1 MTFTRDADS
10 LGRADLRRSDGLK
23 KGFDLSKPAVRW
35 GLLLLACLVPRM
47 IVACKL
53 PSVCDD
59 GFSYLHIADSLDRGR
74 LDQALAYLNLN
85 IYPVVLSGL
94 HACGLEWTTA
104 GKLWG
109 VLMGTAIA
117 VPLFN
122 WLRRMFDERIATAG
136 VFLYAVH
143 PKLIECSVEPIR
155 EATFWFF
162 FVAAL
167 DFLWRSCQERRWWQ
181 FAAAGAAIAL
191 ALHTRIEGWFLLAPL
206 AVWGIASWWR
216 SPTTRWRVAVGGLL
230 CLAMTPLLVL
240 VMNVTI
246 LAHHPK
252 WEFGRLNA
260 LSVVSEWVR
269 ASATQNASNP
279 IEKSAAPVPA
289 SATASTAPL
298 PAAGPTADA
307 QVGLALTVVPRPT
320 KSPTSSELRGYLIEL
335 VRTLGVPFLVLAAIG
350 WLTSLQSLR
359 DPRFAL
365 LPVWSAV
372 TLLAIWMQLKHAG
385 EINGRYFLTLAF
397 VNAGIAGAG
406 CLAAM
411 QWLRAA
417 ASRFPRRLNRIVAAA
432 LVPVCLMTAGWTQ
445 AFSSRHHGRRTEA
458 KLGLWARSR
467 SGPIHRAV
475 SDFQAVRPA
484 YFAAGGLPAVVT
496 YDEFFKKEYDQD
508 PPDLLVI
515 DPNSFTPRLLPL
527 FLERARDL
535 GLVPLDQRAFSSA
548 PARFAI
554 YVRPQQPVD
563 AQVIKAAVAETV
575 VPAQAAALRR

>member
-1 MTFTRDADS
+1 VTFTSTADS
-10 LGRADLRRSDGLK
+10 LGRAALRRSDGLEK
-23 KGFDLSKPAVRW
+23 RFDPSQPAVRL

-47 IVACKL
+47 IVAWKL

-59 GFSYLHIADSLDRGR
+59 GFSYLHIADSLNRGR

-85 IYPVVLSGL
+85 IYPVVLSCL

-104 GKLWG
+104 GKVWG

-155 EATFWFF
+155 EATFWLF
-162 FVAAL
+162 FVVAL

-181 FAAAGAAIAL
+181 FAAAGVAIAL

-206 AVWGIASWWR
+206 AVWGVASWWR
-216 SPTTRWRVAVGGLL
+216 SPGTRWRVAGGGLL
-230 CLAMTPLLVL
+230 CLVMTPLLVL

-246 LAHHPK
+246 LAHYPK
-252 WEFGRLNA
+252 WEFGRLSA
-260 LSVVSEWVR
+260 LSVVSEWFGAPVTR
-269 ASATQNASNP
+269 STP
-279 IEKSAAPVPA
+279 IPSERPAAPVAAAATVPTAAAPTAVPA
-289 SATASTAPL
+289 PDAQTASVTP
-298 PAAGPTADA
+298 
-307 QVGLALTVVPRPT
+307 VVRPT
-320 KSPTSSELRGYLIEL
+320 KSPTSSELRSYLIEL

-350 WLTSLQSLR
+350 WITSFRSLR

-365 LPVWSAV
+365 LPVWSTV

-397 VNAGIAGAG
+397 INAGVAGIG

-411 QWLRAA
+411 QWLRTAA
-417 ASRFPRRLNRIVAAA
+417 NRFPLRLNRFVAAG

-445 AFSSRHHGRRTEA
+445 AFTSRHNGRRTEV
-458 KLGLWARSR
+458 KLGLWARSQ
-467 SGPIHRAV
+467 SGPIRRAV
-475 SDFQAVRPA
+475 SDYQAVRPA
-484 YFAAGGLPAVVT
+484 YFAAGALPAVVT
-496 YDEFFKKEYDQD
+496 YDEFFNKEYDQD

-527 FLERARDL
+527 FLERAHDL
-535 GLVPLDQRAFSSA
+535 GLVPLDQRAFSSV
-548 PARFAI
+548 PPKFAI
-554 YVRPQQPVD
+554 YVRPQQPVEG
-563 AQVIKAAVAETV
+563 QVIKAAAAESV
-575 VPAQAAALRR
+575 VPAQAAASRH